1 MFSLFWRYIIAVILV
16 FLTVMLAEQQFSLLA
31 LIANNNYHP
40 TAFWLAASCVAWLTM
55 IVLPKGLVHVIWGK
69 VLKLPN
75 GVWHSVNLSFVAL
88 FLCLALIGLLAQA
101 ITSELIWGVYKL
113 YCQPLIL
120 ILWPLVVSA
129 KLLKINKE

>member
-16 FLTVMLAEQQFSLLA
+16 FLTVLLAEKQFSLLA

-40 TAFWLAASCVAWLTM
+40 RALWLATTFVAWLTM
-55 IVLPKGLVHVIWGK
+55 IVLPKGLVQVIWGRR
-69 VLKLPN
+69 LKLSN
-75 GVWHSVNLSFVAL
+75 GVWRSVNLSFVAL

-113 YCQPLIL
+113 YCQPLTL
-120 ILWPLVVSA
+120 ILWPLVMSV
-129 KLLKINKE
+129 KLLKDNKE

>member
-1 MFSLFWRYIIAVILV
+1 MFSLFWRYIIAVMLV

-40 TAFWLAASCVAWLTM
+40 TAFWLMATFVAWLT
-55 IVLPKGLVHVIWGK
+55 IILLPKGLVHVIWGRR
-69 VLKLPN
+69 LKLPN
-75 GVWHSVNLSFVAL
+75 SVWHSVNLSFVAL

-101 ITSELIWGVYKL
+101 ITPELIWGVYKL
-113 YCQPLIL
+113 YGQPLTL

-129 KLLKINKE
+129 KLLKIN